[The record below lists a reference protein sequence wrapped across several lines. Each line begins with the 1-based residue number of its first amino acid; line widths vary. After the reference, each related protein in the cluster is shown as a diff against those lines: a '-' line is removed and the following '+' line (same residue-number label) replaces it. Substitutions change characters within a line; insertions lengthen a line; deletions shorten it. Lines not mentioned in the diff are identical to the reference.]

1 MMHIEYDP
9 KYHHLVLLAN
19 DDEQDV
25 IHHFDETPIYGL
37 YIKTQQGQLRALRF
51 DLNQPEFKPL
61 LKAFSCFTNPIRRL
75 RDHFGLSQQQ
85 LADLVGLTKARI
97 SQLEN
102 SAKVSPA
109 QVDRIH
115 KAIIAHAV
123 SHSDLSSWI
132 IGVLKNGQPVYGSPR
147 PTYTI
152 EHGKS
157 LYFEDGTVIAND
169 DAIDWFKVPVEGMD
183 NAAA

>member
-1 MMHIEYDP
+1 MHIQYDP
-9 KYHHLVLLAN
+9 RYHHLVLQAN
-19 DDEQDV
+19 DDELEGIQY
-25 IHHFDETPIYGL
+25 FDETPIYGL
-37 YIKTQQGQLRALRF
+37 YIKNQQGRLRALRF

-61 LKAFSCFTNPIRRL
+61 LKAFSCFTNPIRKL
-75 RDHFGLSQQQ
+75 REHFGLSQQQ

-102 SAKVSPA
+102 AAKVRPA
-109 QVDRIH
+109 QVERIY
-115 KAIIAHAV
+115 KAIVAHAV
-123 SHSDLSSWI
+123 SHRDLSSWI

-157 LYFEDGTVIAND
+157 LYFEDGKVIPND
-169 DAIDWFKVPVEGMD
+169 DNIDWFKVPIEGMD
-183 NAAA
+183 DAVA